1 MASTYA
7 YKVRDDDGRFK
18 EGTVSADNEKAV
30 AEKLI
35 AMGYVPL
42 EVKEM
47 GKGLNREISFGT
59 PRVKTKD
66 LAVFARQ
73 LATMVDAGLS
83 LLRGLTILHDQTE
96 HAGLKIALGNLK
108 QAVESGHSLSSA
120 LAADPATYPPFM
132 IHMTRAG
139 EAGGFLDGALKQI
152 AETFEADVK
161 LRGKVK
167 SAMTY
172 PVVVLIMALLMCVGM
187 LLFIVPIF
195 EKMFEDLGG
204 ELPLP
209 TQVLVTLSNS
219 MKFVLPVCAVAM
231 VAGVAWWRKNGR
243 KESVRRV
250 VDPLKMKLPVFG
262 DLFAKIALA
271 RFARNLSTLLGA
283 GVPVL
288 QSLEIV
294 AETSGSTVIADALFD
309 VRASVSQGEAMAA
322 PLARH
327 KIFPGM
333 TVQMISSGEESGS
346 VDQMLGR
353 IAKFYDEEVEATT
366 DALTS
371 LIEPLMIAFLGV
383 VVGGMIIA
391 LYMPMFSV
399 FDLIK

>member
-1 MASTYA
+1 MATTYA
-7 YKVRDDDGRFK
+7 YKVRDDAGRFK

-30 AEKLI
+30 AERLI

-42 EVKEM
+42 EVKAT
-47 GKGLNREISFGT
+47 GQGLSRDISFGT
-59 PRVKTKD
+59 PRVKIKD

-83 LLRGLTILHDQTE
+83 LLRGLTILHEQTE
-96 HAGLKIALGNLK
+96 HAGLKIALGKLK

-139 EAGGFLDGALKQI
+139 EAGGFLDGALKQV
-152 AETFEADVK
+152 ADTFEADVK
-161 LRGKVK
+161 LRGKIK

-172 PVVVLIMALLMCVGM
+172 PIVVLAMALVMCLGM

-195 EKMFEDLGG
+195 EKMFDDLGG
-204 ELPLP
+204 SLPIP
-209 TQVLVTLSNS
+209 TQVLVAISNALPV
-219 MKFVLPVCAVAM
+219 VLPAVAVLI
-231 VAGVAWWRKNGR
+231 VAAVAAWRRYGR
-243 KESVRRV
+243 EEKVRRV
-250 VDPLKMKLPVFG
+250 VDPLKLKLPVFG
-262 DLFAKIALA
+262 DLMAKIALA
-271 RFARNLSTLLGA
+271 RFSRNLSTLLGA

-294 AETSGSTVIADALFD
+294 AETSGSVVIADALHD
-309 VRASVSQGEAMAA
+309 VRESVSQGETIAA

-327 KIFPGM
+327 SVFPTM
-333 TVQMISSGEESGS
+333 TVQMIASGEESGS
-346 VDQMLGR
+346 VDQMLKR
-353 IAKFYDEEVEATT
+353 ISQFYDEEVEATT

-371 LIEPLMIAFLGV
+371 LIEPLMIGLLGV
-383 VVGGMIIA
+383 VVGGMIVA
-391 LYMPMFSV
+391 LYMPMFSI